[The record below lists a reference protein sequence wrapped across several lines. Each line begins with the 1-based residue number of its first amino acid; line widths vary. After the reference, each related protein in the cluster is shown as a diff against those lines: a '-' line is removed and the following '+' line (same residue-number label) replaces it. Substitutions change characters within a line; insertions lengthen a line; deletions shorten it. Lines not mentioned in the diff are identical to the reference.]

1 MQDEDNIYLLQ
12 KNRTEL
18 RNELNHYQSRKNLY
32 ERMVDMMTNFNIRN
46 SQERFLLSDLH
57 KLINFFESKI
67 DVVQIKLKD
76 IDSVLEDYMH

>member
-1 MQDEDNIYLLQ
+1 MEDNIYLLQ

-18 RNELNHYQSRKNLY
+18 RNEINHYQDRKNLY
-32 ERMVDMMTNFNIRN
+32 ERMADMMVNFNIKN

-57 KLINFFESKI
+57 KLINFFEAKI

-76 IDSVLEDYMH
+76 INSVLEDMQY

>member
-18 RNELNHYQSRKNLY
+18 RNELNHYQDRKNLY
-32 ERMVDMMTNFNIRN
+32 ERMVDMMANFNVRN

-57 KLINFFESKI
+57 KLINFFEAKI

-76 IDSVLEDYMH
+76 IDSVLEDCIH